1 MADTTGGVG
10 DKERL
15 LLAAGFAFGVMLT
28 LLVLELIL
36 LANGTVEAGDLLTS
50 ADALVVIAG
59 VVFTGIVGVALFVL
73 SFPENRSRIP
83 IAADD
88 QE

>member
-1 MADTTGGVG
+1 MTANSDPVG

-15 LLAAGFAFGVMLT
+15 LLVAGFAFGVMT
-28 LLVLELIL
+28 TMVLLVLVLGANGAFGPGSL
-36 LANGTVEAGDLLTS
+36 LAS
-50 ADALVVIAG
+50 SDALIVIAG
-59 VVFTGIVGVALFVL
+59 IVFTGIVGVALYVL
-73 SFPENRSRIP
+73 SFAENRQMIP